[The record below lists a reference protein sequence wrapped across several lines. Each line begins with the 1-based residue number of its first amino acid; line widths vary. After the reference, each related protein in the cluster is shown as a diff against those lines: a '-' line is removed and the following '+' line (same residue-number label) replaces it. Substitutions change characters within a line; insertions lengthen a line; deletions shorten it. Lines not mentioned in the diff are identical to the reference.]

1 MNDPTFNLAQ
11 VAIHPT
17 WYDHLDA
24 VEGAMAEC
32 ARVEALRYSAGW
44 EADEGGWYSPDGTH
58 ESDWADEGLPFPEDV
73 DTYTAWH
80 SVYYHYE
87 ALDVG
92 IPQLDP
98 YPNAPATA

>member
-1 MNDPTFNLAQ
+1 MNNPTFNLAQ

-44 EADEGGWYSPDGTH
+44 EADEGGWYSPDGIH
-58 ESDWADEGLPFPEDV
+58 EVRAGPTKASPSPRTPTPSPPGSQRLLPLRGPRRWAFQ
-73 DTYTAWH
+73 
-80 SVYYHYE
+80 S
-87 ALDVG
+87 
-92 IPQLDP
+92 
-98 YPNAPATA
+98 